1 MKVLIRIFL
10 QRSLNLF
17 EASWLALSIDL
28 KVISQRYCF
37 NYFSVF
43 VRKQL
48 VAMTTKKVSLAGEVK
63 QI

>member
-1 MKVLIRIFL
+1 MKVLIKIFL

-17 EASWLALSIDL
+17 EASWLALSVDL
-28 KVISQRYCF
+28 KVMSQRYSF
-37 NYFSVF
+37 NYFSVL

-48 VAMTTKKVSLAGEVK
+48 VAMTTKKVSLAGEAK